1 LLLQT
6 LTIFSTV
13 GVGFPGTPMMNMRA
27 DARSSMQP
35 FDSVCCLAQR
45 IFLGSCHF
53 LGRLGSASF
62 DFVGQLQRPS
72 FPWVLRVHGQRYRTL
87 PHAAPFFITDAPT
100 GRKCAPAP
108 KRTLLRKNT
117 LHDDVSYC
125 AEVGRE
131 REKRV
136 WLRNITFGSP
146 FALME
151 THEMEQPSSSL
162 ALHGCKGIISTGYA

>member
-1 LLLQT
+1 
-6 LTIFSTV
+6 
-13 GVGFPGTPMMNMRA
+13 MNMRA

-117 LHDDVSYC
+117 LHDGVSCC

-136 WLRNITFGSP
+136 GLRNITFGSP
-146 FALME
+146 FALHGDARDG
-151 THEMEQPSSSL
+151 TTIVVSRPSWVQRYHQ
-162 ALHGCKGIISTGYA
+162 HGLRMKTFRPIWRIPRPGE